1 MVVLWVT
8 CSHPLE
14 KASSSRCCLA
24 TTSAEVRPTFGIW
37 TNPLSTVTA
46 LLALGT
52 VVGTGSWLFW
62 HVSGVVDSWL
72 ACAVSGLVRVGA
84 GVLGSWGAGDV
95 DVQSI
100 GRSVDFCAVTLVT
113 VVAVVCCMW
122 LQVLVGGVEAFAF
135 GLFGP
140 GLAEADSWAI
150 VGICGELWVIAGICG
165 ELWVTVGICCVSLG
179 EMGVE
184 VWFGLFVFASI
195 WFPNLSLKACV

>member
-37 TNPLSTVTA
+37 TNPLSTVT
-46 LLALGT
+46 
-52 VVGTGSWLFW
+52 VVGTGVF
-62 HVSGVVDSWL
+62 DSWL

-195 WFPNLSLKACV
+195 WFPNLFLKACV